1 MAWRF
6 VNWGYAYES
15 YKKKLKG
22 FFLLLFI
29 KYLPFINSTFWPV
42 PSLFMPLFSEFY
54 PLPSTLLLS
63 INFQPRSLTPRA
75 CSKFLH
81 PSLFSFKVLAF
92 FPSLF
97 LGSKMGFSH
106 LLNTEASLT
115 NFRATYGVPKDV
127 EVVYCYE
134 GNITLKRHPQVVFF
148 FSINGYLRR
157 GGQVSRGPLH
167 LGFIGWVLTNF
178 LPIFTE

>member
-1 MAWRF
+1 
-6 VNWGYAYES
+6 
-15 YKKKLKG
+15 
-22 FFLLLFI
+22 
-29 KYLPFINSTFWPV
+29 
-42 PSLFMPLFSEFY
+42 
-54 PLPSTLLLS
+54 
-63 INFQPRSLTPRA
+63 
-75 CSKFLH
+75 
-81 PSLFSFKVLAF
+81 
-92 FPSLF
+92 
-97 LGSKMGFSH
+97 MGFSH

-167 LGFIGWVLTNF
+167 LGFIG
-178 LPIFTE
+178 